1 MESRFLDQKDIAI
14 IGRQKNVISLNFDK
28 SIMITTDIL
37 KCVDGSSTYPPSI
50 YLDNDLNYV
59 NILANDILLESTNS
73 TSDYQSIVYGEK
85 LVELLKW
92 IIELIKTHKHPP
104 NAMAIP
110 DFHADANA
118 RILGMESNLLN
129 KRIKTR

>member
-1 MESRFLDQKDIAI
+1 MESHFLDPKDIAI
-14 IGRQKNVISLNFDK
+14 IGRQKNVVSLNYDR
-28 SIMITTDIL
+28 SIIITTDIL
-37 KCVDGSSTYPPSI
+37 KCVDGSETYPPSI

-59 NILANDILLESTNS
+59 NILAGDILLESTNS

-92 IIELIKTHKHPP
+92 IIEILKTHKHPP

-110 DFHADANA
+110 DFHADANS
-118 RILGMESNLLN
+118 RIYGMDSHLLN